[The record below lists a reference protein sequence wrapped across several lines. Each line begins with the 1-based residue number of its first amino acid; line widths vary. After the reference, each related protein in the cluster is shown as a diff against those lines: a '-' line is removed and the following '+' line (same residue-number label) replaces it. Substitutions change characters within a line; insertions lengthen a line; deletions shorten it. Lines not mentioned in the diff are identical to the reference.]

1 MKQEL
6 TETQRAVF
14 KSLYIERGWVY
25 RFIAIPTSSLFSFFW
40 FINIRELVL
49 ISYFYVLLSIVSAI
63 AMLYLVRFSIN
74 RSFIAKKIASECA
87 EFYCVTIEEI
97 KECRRGQ
104 YITNIYYVTNPI
116 NKKRTSIKQQDFY
129 CGTHRTRKKFEV
141 SFGDVA
147 KGTKILIYLP
157 DEDSKAIGFLIP
169 TFAG

>member
-14 KSLYIERGWVY
+14 KSLYIERGWFY
-25 RFIAIPTSSLFSFFW
+25 RFIAIPTISLFSFFW

-49 ISYFYVLLSIVSAI
+49 TSYFSVLMSIVLAI
-63 AMLYLVRFSIN
+63 AMLYLVRFSIK

-87 EFYCVTIEEI
+87 EFYCVTIKEI
-97 KECRRGQ
+97 KKCRGGP
-104 YITNIYYVTNPI
+104 YVTNIYYITNPI
-116 NKKRTSIKQQDFY
+116 NKKRISIKQQDFY
-129 CGTHRTRKKFEV
+129 YGTNRTRKKFEV
-141 SFGDVA
+141 SFGNA
-147 KGTKILIYLP
+147 TKGTKILIYLP